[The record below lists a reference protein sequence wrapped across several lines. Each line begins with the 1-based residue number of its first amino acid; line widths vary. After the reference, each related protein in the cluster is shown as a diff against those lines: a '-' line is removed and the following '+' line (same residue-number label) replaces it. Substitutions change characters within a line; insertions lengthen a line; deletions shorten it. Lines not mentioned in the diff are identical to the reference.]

1 MSCEWSGQLDQYAD
15 GELQQAE
22 LLKLESHLR
31 SCRSCA
37 SEALGRMQM
46 KRSVQKAAAHAHI
59 ASADL
64 RQKLQ
69 KSFAA
74 PRRITPQWIPRF
86 IFSAAMGV
94 AVLLA
99 ALLLVHNRSSHDL
112 ATEAIDLH
120 VSTLASA
127 NPVDV
132 VSSDRHTVK
141 PWFQGKLPFTF
152 NLPELAGSEFRLIG
166 GRMAY
171 IEQNPAAQLLFGIR
185 KHQISVF
192 IFEDSDTFAQSFGNG
207 TSQRLDFNVESWSQ
221 RGLRYVVVSDGSM
234 ADIEA
239 LSTLLRTD
247 SK

>member
-1 MSCEWSGQLDQYAD
+1 MNCEWRGQLDQYAD
-15 GELQQAE
+15 GELHQPE
-22 LLKLESHLR
+22 LLKLETHLR
-31 SCRSCA
+31 SCSSCA
-37 SEALGRMQM
+37 AEALGRMQM
-46 KRSVQKAAAHAHI
+46 KRSIQIAAARAFMPSTDFREKVQKSI
-59 ASADL
+59 
-64 RQKLQ
+64 
-69 KSFAA
+69 AA
-74 PRRITPQWIPRF
+74 PRRITPQWVPRF
-86 IFSAAMGV
+86 IFSAAMAV

>member
-1 MSCEWSGQLDQYAD
+1 
-15 GELQQAE
+15 
-22 LLKLESHLR
+22 
-31 SCRSCA
+31 
-37 SEALGRMQM
+37 
-46 KRSVQKAAAHAHI
+46 
-59 ASADL
+59 
-64 RQKLQ
+64 
-69 KSFAA
+69 
-74 PRRITPQWIPRF
+74 
-86 IFSAAMGV
+86 
-94 AVLLA
+94 
-99 ALLLVHNRSSHDL
+99 
-112 ATEAIDLH
+112 
-120 VSTLASA
+120 
-127 NPVDV
+127 
-132 VSSDRHTVK
+132 HTVK